1 MGQVV
6 RLFRKIVIIFS
17 GVLLLLAVGI
27 TSLIYIEVHS
37 DHEFSATDFE
47 HATGISMPPS
57 AQILKGES
65 LNWDV
70 HGDHDACAIIRVSP
84 KDFEKL
90 EAKIHPTSTL
100 ATGGAT
106 TCSAAMYTEFYKY
119 SSQRREE
126 ATVEGGHF
134 RSWSLAD
141 GEPVVMVQY
150 SSW

>member
-1 MGQVV
+1 MK
-6 RLFRKIVIIFS
+6 LFRKIVIIFF

-27 TSLIYIEVHS
+27 ISLIYIEMHS

-47 HATGISMPPS
+47 HTTGISMPPS

-84 KDFEKL
+84 KDFKEL

-106 TCSAAMYTEFYKY
+106 TCSVAMYAEFSKY
-119 SSQRREE
+119 ASKRREE
-126 ATVEGGHF
+126 ATVAGGHF

-141 GEPVVMVQY
+141 EEPVVMVQY

>member
-1 MGQVV
+1 VK
-6 RLFRKIVIIFS
+6 LFRKIVIIFC

-27 TSLIYIEVHS
+27 TSLIYIEMHS

-47 HATGISMPPS
+47 QATGVYMPPS
-57 AQILKGES
+57 VQILAGES
-65 LNWDV
+65 LNWDF

-84 KDFEKL
+84 KDFEEL

-106 TCSAAMYTEFYKY
+106 TCSAAMYAEFSKY

-126 ATVEGGHF
+126 ATVAGGHF
-134 RSWSLAD
+134 RSWSLAN